1 MRRAQVYSPLTNQWV
16 TNTIR
21 QWYAVHNKP
30 PVAKVVS
37 YSVRLT
43 NGELIEA
50 RIKGKFRLKGIKTTN
65 PIAVGDN
72 VKLLEEEDGTAVI
85 NEIEK
90 RKNYIIRKSINLSKK
105 SHILAA
111 NVDQAILIV
120 TISQPKTYTAFI
132 DRFLVTAEAYHIPTI
147 IIFNKV
153 DIYTEKEKEE
163 LDFLK
168 SSYENVGYKCLTI
181 SAAKKM
187 NINQVV
193 EIMKDKVSMISG
205 HSGVGK
211 TTLLNTIEPDLN
223 LKTSEISEQHK
234 AGKHTTTFAEMFE
247 LSFGGYLIDTPGIKA
262 FGLIE
267 LKKEELSH
275 YFLEMRARLKNCHFN
290 NCLHINEPKC
300 AIKEAV
306 TNGEIAG
313 FRYSNYL
320 GMYNDDEDEN
330 YRGLGY

>member
-1 MRRAQVYSPLTNQWV
+1 M
-16 TNTIR
+16 
-21 QWYAVHNKP
+21 KG
-30 PVAKVVS
+30 VVIKS
-37 YSVRLT
+37 TGSWYSVRLD
-43 NGELIEA
+43 NGKQIES

-65 PIAVGDN
+65 PIAVGDR
-72 VKLLEEEDGTAVI
+72 VKLSEEGDGTAVI
-85 NEIEK
+85 YEIEK

-132 DRFLVTAEAYHIPTI
+132 DRFLVTAEAYHIPTVI
-147 IIFNKV
+147 VFNKI
-153 DIYTEKEKEE
+153 DIYSDKEKEE
-163 LDFLK
+163 LSFLK
-168 SSYENVGYKCLTI
+168 KSYEKIGYQCLEV
-181 SAAKKM
+181 SATKE
-187 NINQVV
+187 INLDKVV
-193 EIMKDKVSMISG
+193 EVMKNKVSMISG

-211 TTLLNTIEPDLN
+211 TTLVNVIEPGLN
-223 LKTSEISEQHK
+223 LKTSAISEMHK

-267 LKKEELSH
+267 FKKEELSH
-275 YFLEMRARLKNCHFN
+275 YFLEMRERLKNCHFN

-300 AIKEAV
+300 AIKDAV
-306 TNGEIAG
+306 ADNEIVA

-320 GMYNDDEDEN
+320 SMYKDDEDEN

>member
-1 MRRAQVYSPLTNQWV
+1 MKGIVIKSTGSW
-16 TNTIR
+16 
-21 QWYAVHNKP
+21 
-30 PVAKVVS
+30 
-37 YSVRLT
+37 YSVRLD
-43 NGELIEA
+43 NGEQIEA

-65 PIAVGDN
+65 PIAVGDK
-72 VKLLEEEDGTAVI
+72 VGLSEEEDGTAVI

-132 DRFLVTAEAYHIPTI
+132 DRFLASAEAYHIPTVI
-147 IIFNKV
+147 VFNKIDV
-153 DIYTEKEKEE
+153 YSKAEKEE
-163 LDFLK
+163 LLFFK
-168 SSYENVGYKCLTI
+168 ATYEKVGYKCLEV
-181 SAAKKM
+181 SATE
-187 NINQVV
+187 NININSVIDV
-193 EIMKDKVSMISG
+193 MRGKVSMISG

-211 TTLLNTIEPDLN
+211 TTLLNTIQPNLN

-247 LSFGGYLIDTPGIKA
+247 LSFGGYIIDTPGIKA

-267 LKKEELSH
+267 FNKAELSH
-275 YFLEMRARLKNCHFN
+275 YFLEMRERLNNCHFN

-300 AIKEAV
+300 AIKDAV
-306 TNGEIAG
+306 AEGEIAE
-313 FRYSNYL
+313 FRYMNYL